1 VGDVNG
7 DGRAD
12 IVVGTDAGGPSLV
25 RIYNGATLRAG
36 SAPKLLGESAPF
48 AKLPVGVRLALVDVN
63 GDGVNELIATP
74 ALTGSKVKPKAFRLQ
89 PNGSGGLTP
98 AAIDAVFAG
107 YASDPFF
114 QGPLFLAGG
123 N

>member
-1 VGDVNG
+1 MRV
-7 DGRAD
+7 
-12 IVVGTDAGGPSLV
+12 
-25 RIYNGATLRAG
+25 YNGATFRAG
-36 SAPKLLGESAPF
+36 SAPKLLAESAPF
-48 AKLPVGVRLALVDVN
+48 AKLPGGVRLALVDVN
-63 GDGVNELIATP
+63 GDGVNELTTAP

-89 PNGSGGLTP
+89 PNGPGGLTP